1 MGKDLSTYS
10 DISEVVTKSIGLSL
24 DVDFDALEVRG
35 WTTLQLEILAKEEI
49 REVVLDVKGLEIQ
62 QVVDDTLDN
71 KLDFVLGEESKVIGR
86 KLTILLSQATRAPD
100 SLTISLQHKVKAENS
115 PAIQFL
121 EPHQTVGGQHPY
133 FFTQCHAIN
142 ARSIVPC
149 QDTPAAKVTYTA
161 CINVKTPLKAVMSAL
176 AVPESAVFRGL
187 GKRRPSSLAA
197 GFHAFFFEQNIP
209 ICTYLLALAVGDL
222 VSADIGPRS
231 SVWCEPGVLRAAA
244 EEFVGTEKFLTAAE
258 SLVGEY
264 QWERYDLLILPPSF
278 PHGGMENPCLT
289 FVTPTLVVGD
299 RSMVHVI
306 AHEIAHSWFGN
317 LLSIG
322 NWEDVWLSEGFT
334 VFLER
339 KIIERVHGIDTK
351 EMHSTSGRSELLL
364 SVERSGKDHNITRLV
379 PDLTADED
387 PDASFSTIAYEKG
400 CLFLD
405 YLEEKVGGPGVF
417 EPFLKDYTQEY
428 AMKTVSSAL
437 FQRYFEKRFGYID
450 GLDFDNCLKSPGLPF
465 ELANN
470 PTPRLVIPAL
480 KVQQQ
485 ITDYASAGKGEL
497 SEEDIA
503 GWSVEQILFLLSAL
517 LASQSSAS
525 LLLDANA
532 TRELDRVYR
541 FSSLK
546 NGTCVNLWQL
556 ICISAGDS
564 SVLDPVV
571 EILRNHG
578 RLRYVRPL
586 YKCLYMSTIG
596 RQLALDTYEASK
608 AFYHPLTA
616 KMVAMDLNLE
626 I

>member
-10 DISEVVTKSIGLSL
+10 DISDVVTRSIDLSL
-24 DVDFDALEVRG
+24 DVDFETLEVRG
-35 WTTLQLEILAKEEI
+35 WTTLQLEVLAKEEI
-49 REVVLDVKGLEIQ
+49 REVVLDAKGLEIQ
-62 QVVDDTLDN
+62 AVVDDTLDT
-71 KLDFVLGEESKVIGR
+71 KLDFVLGEDNKVMGR
-86 KLTILLSQATRAPD
+86 KLTILLSQGARAQD
-100 SLTISLQHKVKAENS
+100 SLTISIQHTVKAEKS
-115 PAIQFL
+115 PAVQFL
-121 EPHQTVGGQHPY
+121 QPHQTVGGQHPY

-176 AVPESAVFRGL
+176 AIPESAASRGI
-187 GKRRPSSLAA
+187 GKRRASTLAS
-197 GFHAFFFEQNIP
+197 GFQRFFFEQKIP

-231 SVWCEPGVLRAAA
+231 SVWCEPGVLKAAE
-244 EEFVGTEKFLTAAE
+244 EEFVGTEKFLAAAE

-264 QWERYDLLILPPSF
+264 RWGRYDLLILPPSF

-317 LLSIG
+317 SLSIG
-322 NWEDVWLSEGFT
+322 NWEDVWLSEGFA

-339 KIIERVHGIDTK
+339 KIIERVHGLDMK
-351 EMHSTSGRSELLL
+351 EMHSTAGRSELLL
-364 SVERSGKDHNITRLV
+364 SVERRGKDHPITRLV

-387 PDASFSTIAYEKG
+387 PDVWFSTFAYEKG

-405 YLEEKVGGPGVF
+405 YLEEKVGGPAVF

-437 FQRYFEKRFGYID
+437 FQQYFEKRFGNID
-450 GLDFDNCLKSPGLPF
+450 GLDFDDCLKSPGLPF

-480 KVQQQ
+480 KVQRE
-485 ITDYASAGKGEL
+485 ITDYAMAGKGEL
-497 SEEDIA
+497 REEDIA
-503 GWSVEQILFLLSAL
+503 GWSVEQIIFLLNAL
-517 LASQSSAS
+517 LDSQISAS
-525 LLLDANA
+525 LSLDAST
-532 TRELDRVYR
+532 TRELDRIYR

-564 SVLDPVV
+564 AVLDPVV

-578 RLRYVRPL
+578 RLRYV
-586 YKCLYMSTIG
+586 YNWKAACIG
-596 RQLALDTYEASK
+596 HL
-608 AFYHPLTA
+608 
-616 KMVAMDLNLE
+616 
-626 I
+626 